1 MKFKTELVKERFKFM
16 HPVVQEIAKEMDE
29 WAMKEFKIELT
40 ITATY
45 STPEEDKAIGR
56 VSDTH
61 RTGRAFDVRT
71 SDLPEALVANLC
83 AVFRKKYLKLGA
95 VSNGHANL
103 IVYRPHG
110 TGPHLHVQL
119 NRKFTHTSGV
129 ING

>member
-40 ITATY
+40 LTQTY
-45 STPEEDKAIGR
+45 TTKEEDKEVGR

-71 SDLPEALVANLC
+71 VDLPEALVANLC
-83 AVFRKKYLKLGA
+83 AVFRKKYRKLGA
-95 VSNGHANL
+95 MVSGNPNL
-103 IVYRPHG
+103 IIYKPHG